1 MTIDIDVFGVRMKN
15 SISSDMESYFIFI
28 QKKKKKSRMLHIR
41 DTKMSKQ
48 KI

>member
-28 QKKKKKSRMLHIR
+28 QKKEKKVVCFILETPR
-41 DTKMSKQ
+41 
-48 KI
+48 